1 MSGIL
6 FRSDWAIDAAGAADI
21 KEGVK
26 LSVANTDKQDESED
40 FEVGDVSVYEFGD
53 DRFYKI
59 EEDAD
64 EGEEQG
70 VLYLQVV
77 SDTLE
82 AYLVGKTIAAFT
94 DKTETTESHE
104 ERLADRI
111 AKAEQEKV
119 H

>member
-1 MSGIL
+1 MSP
-6 FRSDWAIDAAGAADI
+6 RSLTAATVLLALALVLATDAQAQDDATADPAADP
-21 KEGVK
+21 
-26 LSVANTDKQDESED
+26 A
-40 FEVGDVSVYEFGD
+40 VYEFGD